1 MCWLKDPSSLRV
13 AFFMCKGA
21 FMVLILCIIESTLI
35 AWVRLPNVPM
45 HYWDPNCLEDVV
57 APIGKFIRLDGATL
71 LGTQGLFA
79 RICVELDLRVPL
91 KRSIVIHVE
100 GEDDERVRTFVSYEG
115 LFAVCFQCGS
125 HRHRINR
132 SPLRVREEDF
142 LLMDRNSD
150 DDEVEPADKE
160 LPAGNPSSHL

>member
-1 MCWLKDPSSLRV
+1 MCWMKDPSSLRV

-21 FMVLILCIIESTLI
+21 FMVLILCIIESTL
-35 AWVRLPNVPM
+35 AWVRLPNVRM

-100 GEDDERVRTFVSYEG
+100 GEDDERVRTFVPYEG

-132 SPLRVREEDF
+132 SPLHVREEDF